1 MIAAQ
6 RMKLLLVFVTGL
18 VSVRCDPSAA
28 GEVKLKNGMVLHGT
42 PSDIESLLVGPHKA
56 DRGPITIYPIV
67 MVSTPLK
74 RYFVPTR
81 QKETVNRDVDLSQ
94 NEGFKIPQHKRPGGG
109 RIIASVQGL
118 VEKPHPFDEW
128 GRRTVKLKM
137 ESGET
142 SVIQGV
148 TQITPEYLKVIAL
161 NFNWETATPTSQ
173 VPLESLDAMLRRV
186 TDQDNPDDRLKIAR
200 FYIQAANYEGA
211 RQELQAI
218 RGKFPELAATA
229 DQVQITLTQA
239 LAQEA
244 LNELKFRRAAG
255 QHRFVYEFSKTFPA
269 ANVAA
274 PILREAH
281 AIAQEYEQ
289 AFDRAEKA
297 RALLGE
303 IQGELPDESRVKEV
317 APLRA
322 ELSERLTYSSIDRL
336 DAFFKL
342 AADKQLKPDEKLALA
357 LSGWVAGSENA
368 VTEIDQALR
377 LWQARYLIL
386 DFLRTESDA
395 EVERKSILEKL
406 AMLESVGPE
415 RVAQLLALL
424 PAAFESPAIAAGQP
438 VRIQAAGGPERDP
451 PAYWVSLPLEYHADH
466 SYPLIVALHSE
477 TGTPQ
482 QELKGFW
489 VGAGENAGPSE
500 RRGYVVIAPEYVLKS
515 DLKGYDYSSQS
526 HQIVLD
532 SLRDA
537 RLRFNIDSDRVFLAG
552 HGMGGDAAWDMGLAH
567 PHEFAGV
574 IPINGAIDRYSKHY
588 LENGRQ
594 LPFYCVN
601 GELDRD
607 LVTRNGPSLMEMMQ
621 QNFDLIYAEYDG
633 AGPEAWHSEIP
644 ALFEWMSKQRRPAPL
659 RQVTARTLRETDDRF
674 FWYEFSGL
682 PDQFRGIDWVKEK
695 HRAIRAMSVSA
706 TITPGNTLRVASG
719 AAHHR
724 LWLPRGEGLVDF
736 DKRLKVDINGRMRF
750 NDFVKPDVEAML
762 EHVRRTG
769 DRQQLYWAVLDF

>member
-1 MIAAQ
+1 MLHS
-6 RMKLLLVFVTGL
+6 RPTKLLLAAIIGL
-18 VSVRCDPSAA
+18 APVQLRQVAA

-56 DRGPITIYPIV
+56 DRGPITLYPIV

-81 QKETVNRDVDLSQ
+81 QKETVNREVDLSQ
-94 NEGFKIPQHKRPGGG
+94 NEGFKLPQHKRPGGG

-118 VEKPHPFDEW
+118 VEKPRPFDEW

-142 SVIQGV
+142 AVIQGV
-148 TQITPEYLKVIAL
+148 TQITPEFLKIIAL
-161 NFNWETATPTSQ
+161 NFNWETAMATRS
-173 VPLESLDAMLRRV
+173 VPPESLDAMLRRV
-186 TDQDNPDDRLKIAR
+186 TDAKNPDDRLKIAR

-211 RQELQAI
+211 RRELVAI
-218 RGKFPELAATA
+218 RETFPELAATV

-244 LNELKFRRAAG
+244 LNELKLRRAAG
-255 QHRFVYEFSKTFPA
+255 QHRFVYEFSKRFPS

-281 AIAQEYEQ
+281 DIAVEYER
-289 AFDRAEKA
+289 AFDRAERA

-303 IQGELPDESRVKEV
+303 LQGELVVDSRVREV

-322 ELSERLTYSSIDRL
+322 ELCERLTYSSIDRL

-342 AADKQLKPDEKLALA
+342 AADAQLRPAEKLALA
-357 LSGWVAGSENA
+357 LSGWVVGSEHA

-377 LWQARYLIL
+377 FWQARYLIL
-386 DFLRTESDA
+386 DYLRTDPDA
-395 EVERKSILEKL
+395 QVERKSILEKL
-406 AMLESVGPE
+406 AALESAGPE
-415 RVAQLLALL
+415 RIAQILALL
-424 PAAFESPAIAAGQP
+424 PAALEAPAITEGEP
-438 VRIQAAGGPERDP
+438 VRIQAAGAQEPDR
-451 PAYWVSLPLEYHADH
+451 PAYWISLPLEYHADH
-466 SYPLIVALHSE
+466 SYPVIVALHSE

-489 VGAGENAGPSE
+489 GGGGEKGGQSE
-500 RRGYVVIAPEYVLKS
+500 RHGFIVIAPEYVPKS
-515 DLKGYDYSSQS
+515 DLKVYDYGSQS

-537 RLRFNIDSDRVFLAG
+537 RLRFNVNSDRVFLAG

-567 PHEFAGV
+567 PQEFAGV
-574 IPINGAIDRYSKHY
+574 IPINGAIDRYSKYY

-594 LPFYCVN
+594 LPFYAVN

-607 LVTRNGPSLMEMMQ
+607 LVTRNGAPLMEMMQ

-633 AGPEAWHSEIP
+633 AGPESYHSEIP
-644 ALFEWMSKQRRPAPL
+644 ALFEWMSKLRRPAPP
-659 RQVTARTLRETDDRF
+659 RQISAKTLRETDNRF

-682 PDQFRGIDWVKEK
+682 PEQFRGIDWVKEK
-695 HRAIRAMSVSA
+695 HRAIRAMAVSA
-706 TITPGNTLRVASG
+706 TITPGNTLRVTSG

-724 LWLPRGEGLVDF
+724 LWLARGEGQVDF
-736 DKRLKVDINGRMRF
+736 EKRLKVDVNGRMRF
-750 NDFVKPDVEAML
+750 NDFVKPDLEAML
-762 EHVRRTG
+762 EHVRLTG
-769 DRQQLYWAVLDF
+769 DRQQLYWALLDF